1 MSVLNRFNK
10 FSPLIAATATSLAVA
25 LTTTGCQPSREEEVA
40 NLLKPSPPAMSE
52 MRYYRD
58 PQACASAG
66 IYTREF
72 CDKSYNEAR
81 ADHLKN
87 APSYAARPDCEKDF
101 SQCEE
106 RSGQRGTVFV
116 PYQYGYGI
124 NNIYGAQPHMIPGM
138 LQQQNAASLFEGKS
152 VYSHKGQTV
161 TAAGSVLNP
170 TGATSLTRA
179 AATAPATAAPISSGQ
194 NFLARTQAAAAANTT
209 TPAAPAAPAAARPT
223 QAAAPAQ
230 SARVSPTTSPGRMS
244 GGGGGGFSGGR
255 SAAPS

>member
-1 MSVLNRFNK
+1 MSALKRFNQ
-10 FSPLIAATATSLAVA
+10 FSPLIAASVTSLAVA

-116 PYQYGYGI
+116 PYQSGYGI

-209 TPAAPAAPAAARPT
+209 TPAAPTAARPT

-230 SARVSPTTSPGRMS
+230 SARVSPATSPVRS
-244 GGGGGGFSGGR
+244 GGGFSGGR